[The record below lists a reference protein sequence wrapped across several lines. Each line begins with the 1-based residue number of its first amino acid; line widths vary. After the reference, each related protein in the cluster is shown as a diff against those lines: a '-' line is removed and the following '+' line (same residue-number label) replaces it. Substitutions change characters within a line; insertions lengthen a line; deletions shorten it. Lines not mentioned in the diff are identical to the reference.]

1 MATETEQLDL
11 ENKKVPDVSMEEET
25 KFFSVYKTK
34 HLKLSVEKDAI
45 DKLYAKL
52 DKQVEKRKISVSDKS
67 RRIKAW
73 IQSKARMK
81 GSKDGLAEG
90 VWDKETKQLCDEI
103 MEE

>member
-1 MATETEQLDL
+1 MAETNQLDL
-11 ENKKVPDVSMEEET
+11 EGKKQPDVSMEEET

-34 HLKLSVEKDAI
+34 HMKLTVEKDAL

-52 DKQVEKRKISVSDKS
+52 DKQVEKRKISASDKS

-81 GSKDGLAEG
+81 PSKDGLTEG
-90 VWDKETKQLCDEI
+90 LWDKETKQLCDEI
-103 MEE
+103 MQE